1 MIETH
6 HLSKV
11 YSRGLYALRDLTL
24 TIEKAEFVFL
34 TGPSGA
40 GKSTF
45 LRLLLLQERP
55 SEGEV
60 FVNGQN
66 LATLSRG
73 EIQEYRR
80 GIGFIFQDFKLIPS
94 RTVLENIS
102 FVPEVLG
109 VPAAQQRR
117 RAFQVLKWVGLQH
130 RMNAYPQDLSGGEQQ
145 RIAIARA
152 LVNDPVLVIA
162 DEPTGNLD
170 PGSLA
175 RDHEPPAR
183 DQRRRDDG
191 ARRDSRSRAHSPR
204 RAADDY
210 PRSGEGRRGGMRS
223 FEYAFRQG
231 GASLWRSRGSSAFAV
246 LAIALAIIVLG
257 ALLLV
262 TWNAEQLLA
271 RWTSAAEFSVYLRD
285 DATSEQRGAIETF
298 IDQSGMAAGREYVS
312 KAEALTRFRREFAEL
327 AELTSGFD
335 ENPFPAS
342 IEVRVR
348 PGGEG
353 DSADALVRRLVAL
366 PGVAD
371 ARYDKD
377 WLARVGAGLG
387 TIRAAGF
394 ALAVLMAVAAAVTV
408 ATVVRLGLRAR
419 RDELEIMELVGA
431 PLAFIRGPFVAEGF
445 LQGGIGALL
454 AITSLWVGFLVAMAW
469 WGPNLSSLLDG
480 GAVQFLPDSP
490 VSVSGSRGNARRQR
504 RGDWWPPATRPEAW
518 FDRTVLDEQAR

>member
-66 LATLSRG
+66 LATLNRR

-170 PGSLA
+170 PDLSLEVMNLLREINA
-175 RDHEPPAR
+175 GGTTVLVATHDRELIR
-183 DQRRRDDG
+183 LV
-191 ARRDSRSRAHSPR
+191 
-204 RAADDY
+204 
-210 PRSGEGRRGGMRS
+210 GRRTITLD
-223 FEYAFRQG
+223 QG
-231 GASLWRSRGSSAFAV
+231 K
-246 LAIALAIIVLG
+246 IV
-257 ALLLV
+257 
-262 TWNAEQLLA
+262 
-271 RWTSAAEFSVYLRD
+271 
-285 DATSEQRGAIETF
+285 
-298 IDQSGMAAGREYVS
+298 
-312 KAEALTRFRREFAEL
+312 
-327 AELTSGFD
+327 
-335 ENPFPAS
+335 
-342 IEVRVR
+342 EV
-348 PGGEG
+348 
-353 DSADALVRRLVAL
+353 A
-366 PGVAD
+366 
-371 ARYDKD
+371 
-377 WLARVGAGLG
+377 
-387 TIRAAGF
+387 
-394 ALAVLMAVAAAVTV
+394 
-408 ATVVRLGLRAR
+408 
-419 RDELEIMELVGA
+419 
-431 PLAFIRGPFVAEGF
+431 
-445 LQGGIGALL
+445 
-454 AITSLWVGFLVAMAW
+454 
-469 WGPNLSSLLDG
+469 
-480 GAVQFLPDSP
+480 
-490 VSVSGSRGNARRQR
+490 
-504 RGDWWPPATRPEAW
+504 
-518 FDRTVLDEQAR
+518 